1 MSCKLF
7 VANFPYSTT
16 NEELNTLF
24 GPHGQ
29 VLSVKIATD
38 RETGRSRGFGF
49 VEMGSEQEADNAIR
63 ELDGYQLGGRG
74 LAVRVAEERSRPG
87 GPGGPGGGPRGPRG
101 PRSDGGG
108 GGFGGPRG
116 GAGAASAARAARAT
130 TWAARAVAASVA
142 ARAARA
148 PARATE
154 LTHGIDPPR
163 RRQGVGAAPF
173 GPASRFVDGPRRASY
188 IAAITNGSALHRDD
202 RRAQRPIQGSLPAD
216 RRCLRRHRRAGGVA
230 DDRPPARR
238 ADLPG
243 HHPQRH
249 GGPGGGRPALCPA
262 HLGRPH
268 PDRCGLAALRRR
280 PARGRQRH
288 RRGAAGDRGPVRR
301 PAAAA
306 SRACCPT
313 RRPRCPPSRAM
324 PGS

>member
-63 ELDGYQLGGRG
+63 ELDGYQLGGRS

-116 GAGAASAARAARAT
+116 GGGGFGGPRGGGGGSAARAT
-130 TWAARAVAASVA
+130 TWAARGSP
-142 ARAARA
+142 R
-148 PARATE
+148 
-154 LTHGIDPPR
+154 PPR
-163 RRQGVGAAPF
+163 
-173 GPASRFVDGPRRASY
+173 
-188 IAAITNGSALHRDD
+188 SALRT
-202 RRAQRPIQGSLPAD
+202 PLLS
-216 RRCLRRHRRAGGVA
+216 
-230 DDRPPARR
+230 
-238 ADLPG
+238 
-243 HHPQRH
+243 
-249 GGPGGGRPALCPA
+249 
-262 HLGRPH
+262 
-268 PDRCGLAALRRR
+268 
-280 PARGRQRH
+280 
-288 RRGAAGDRGPVRR
+288 
-301 PAAAA
+301 
-306 SRACCPT
+306 
-313 RRPRCPPSRAM
+313 
-324 PGS
+324 

>member
-116 GAGAASAARAARAT
+116 GAG
-130 TWAARAVAASVA
+130 
-142 ARAARA
+142 
-148 PARATE
+148 
-154 LTHGIDPPR
+154 G
-163 RRQGVGAAPF
+163 GF
-173 GPASRFVDGPRRASY
+173 GGPR
-188 IAAITNGSALHRDD
+188 GPRDD
-202 RRAQRPIQGSLPAD
+202 MS
-216 RRCLRRHRRAGGVA
+216 
-230 DDRPPARR
+230 
-238 ADLPG
+238 
-243 HHPQRH
+243 
-249 GGPGGGRPALCPA
+249 GPGGG
-262 HLGRPH
+262 GF
-268 PDRCGLAALRRR
+268 G
-280 PARGRQRH
+280 
-288 RRGAAGDRGPVRR
+288 RGPRG
-301 PAAAA
+301 
-306 SRACCPT
+306 
-313 RRPRCPPSRAM
+313 PRSGPRY
-324 PGS
+324 